1 MKHLLILFLILFSV
15 ALCFNWAQAQTTPNV
30 CRARLYFADYS
41 AEGSLVISGNALVF
55 IDDRPVDGWPFSR
68 PTGDSEALSI
78 DKSKVADINRQS
90 GIFSVYTKDIV
101 EYRSRREKHITFRF
115 TSTGGNCDSIVKW
128 PGSLPPSRS
137 RQGVLPRSK
146 LIISAPAK
154 LRRPMRPDISGNL
167 IISIPGDTITFGNR
181 GKGRYQWGPRDLRD
195 IQQDGACVLRIAPFL
210 GGELTFDLQE
220 CIGLP
225 DFRKIRAHFLR

>member
-1 MKHLLILFLILFSV
+1 MKHPPILLLILFSV
-15 ALCFNWAQAQTTPNV
+15 ALSFNSAQAQTTPNV

-55 IDDRPVDGWPFSR
+55 IDDRPVDGWPFPA

-78 DKSKVADINRQS
+78 DKSKVASINRQS

-115 TSTGGNCDSIVKW
+115 TSTGGNCDSIVRW
-128 PGSLPPSRS
+128 PGSIPPPKRG
-137 RQGVLPRSK
+137 QGPPPKSK
-146 LIISAPAK
+146 PISTRAK
-154 LRRPMRPDISGNL
+154 LRRPMRPDVSGDL
-167 IISIPGDTITFGNR
+167 VISISNDTITFGNR

-195 IQQDGACVLRIAPFL
+195 LQQDGACVLLIAPFV
-210 GGELTFDLQE
+210 GGELTFDLQDI